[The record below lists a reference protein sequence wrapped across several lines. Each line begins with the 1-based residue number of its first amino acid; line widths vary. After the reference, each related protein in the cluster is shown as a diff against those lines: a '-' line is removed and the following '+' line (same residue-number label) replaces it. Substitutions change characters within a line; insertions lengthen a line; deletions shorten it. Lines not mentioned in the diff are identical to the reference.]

1 MTGLCGTSW
10 WSRSLDRVLRPCAA
24 ALLAL
29 AVALTAGCSSSV
41 PDVSSPQGGVASIT
55 TPAGRSSA
63 GASGPSGSAAASAT
77 SDAATGW
84 YLALGDS
91 LAAGRQPTTGDEP
104 TRGYAGPVLAG
115 LLRSQ
120 PGTALKNLG
129 CSGETTGSLLRGGLC
144 RYPES
149 TQLAA
154 ATAFLAAH
162 PGAVRLVTLD
172 IGANNVLGCAGA
184 AIDQMCAT
192 TSTAGVATDLSAI
205 LGRVRAA
212 APQARIVVLT
222 YDNPLLAAYRQGPAG
237 RAYATSSQP
246 LLASLNNVVRA
257 AADAVGAGVAD
268 VAGAFETA
276 NDPGTPEPGNVAR
289 VCAWTWMCSR
299 QNIHANDEG
308 YAAMGRAVLAAL

>member
-1 MTGLCGTSW
+1 
-10 WSRSLDRVLRPCAA
+10 VLRPCAA

-29 AVALTAGCSSSV
+29 SVALTASCSSSG
-41 PDVSSPQGGVASIT
+41 PDVSGPQGVVASIT
-55 TPAGRSSA
+55 TSA
-63 GASGPSGSAAASAT
+63 ARTAAGPST
-77 SDAATGW
+77 SDGPTGW

-104 TRGYAGPVLAG
+104 TRGYAGPVLAA
-115 LLRSQ
+115 LQRSQ

-144 RYPES
+144 PYPEG

-184 AIDQMCAT
+184 AIDPTCAT
-192 TSTAGVATDLSAI
+192 TSTAGVATDLAAI

-222 YDNPLLAAYRQGPAG
+222 YYNPLLAAYRQGPAG
-237 RAYATSSQP
+237 RAYATTSQP
-246 LLASLNNVVRA
+246 LLASLNDVVRA
-257 AADAVGAGVAD
+257 AAGGVGAGVAD

-276 NDPGTPEPGNVAR
+276 NTSGTPEPANVAR

-299 QNIHANDEG
+299 QDIHANDEG
-308 YAAMGRAVLAAL
+308 YAAMARAVLAAL